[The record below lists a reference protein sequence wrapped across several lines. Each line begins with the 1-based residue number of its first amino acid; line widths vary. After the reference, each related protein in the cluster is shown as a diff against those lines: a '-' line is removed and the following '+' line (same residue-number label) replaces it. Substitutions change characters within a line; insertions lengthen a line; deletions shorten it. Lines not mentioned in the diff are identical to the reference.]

1 LGQSQRGGF
10 VQIAGQEF
18 APGNPAISVGVN
30 TIAPEYLRL
39 MRIALLRGREFAQS
53 DRAGARRVAIINRTM
68 AERYWPRTD
77 PVGQV
82 FLDGLSRLEVQIV
95 GVAADSRFR
104 SLAEPPQPFVYYPLA
119 QNYEPQMFVH
129 VRTSNPADVLRELPA
144 LIRTADPAAAVFD
157 AAPRRHE
164 LAIRT
169 ALGAAP
175 AELLRMVARE
185 GGRLIVG
192 GALIGLAAALAL
204 AQLLTTFLF
213 GVSPIDPVVLGAAVV
228 ALGVLLLLACVVPAR
243 RALRLEP
250 MKALRE

>member
-1 LGQSQRGGF
+1 
-10 VQIAGQEF
+10 
-18 APGNPAISVGVN
+18 
-30 TIAPEYLRL
+30 
-39 MRIALLRGREFAQS
+39 
-53 DRAGARRVAIINRTM
+53 M

-82 FLDGLSRLEVQIV
+82 FLDGLSRREVQIV

-129 VRTSNPADVLRELPA
+129 VRTSNPAGVLRELPA
-144 LIRTADPAAAVFD
+144 LIRAADPAAAVFD
-157 AAPRRHE
+157 AASLEKHIGFALVPQRIAAAVAATFSGLGLLLTGLGLYAVIAFWVAQRRHE

-185 GGRLIVG
+185 GGRLIAG
-192 GALIGLAAALAL
+192 GAIIGLAAALAL
-204 AQLLTTFLF
+204 TQLLTTFLF
-213 GVSPIDPVVLGAAVV
+213 GVSPFDLVVLGGAVV
-228 ALGVLLLLACVVPAR
+228 ALAVLLLLACVEPAR